1 MIFGI
6 MKAVLPHAIL
16 RKTYWIAA
24 LSLTGAAVLL
34 HFFSFTQAGGLW
46 RDEIAIANIA
56 TLPSLAETFRALPHD
71 HCPIVFPAVVRIWT
85 ALGLA
90 QTTTGMRV
98 LGLGI
103 GLFLIASFWVASR
116 MMGGETPL
124 LFLSLAAVNPT
135 VIRYGDSIRGYAL
148 GIAFIVLTMGLIWRF
163 IEVPKV
169 RRGILAGVG
178 AVVSVQT
185 LYQNAFFLLAIC
197 VAGAVVCLRQRR
209 PIKALGVI
217 GMGFAAAISLL
228 PYVKPVLQSQSWWMV
243 NQTGTGLTIAWHHL
257 SHLTG
262 LFLSVWVI
270 VVGFAAT
277 FGIVRAMM
285 GAGTE
290 KPGGPPDLPLYGG
303 LALVIGLAGFWIFL
317 KLTGLPTQIWY
328 YIPGLCFAM
337 ACSDAVLPRTH
348 PVTGITVLAVATA
361 ALLVSPTAYA
371 ALRWRQTNGDLL
383 AARVARN
390 ADVNDLVIVHPW
402 YFGLTYGYYYRG
414 ATKWT
419 TLPPIEDYRFHRYD
433 LIKEKLA
440 TTNAIAPVMARV
452 EAVLRSGH
460 RIWIVGELSGPP
472 AGAPVPRDPPV
483 APHGP
488 LGWSDHPYTEAWGN
502 ELGYLLEQHITN
514 AVLVVDP
521 LTNAIP
527 INPVERM
534 KLVVVSG
541 WQVASPAKS
550 PIETKPPSTLNA
562 HDQ

>member
-1 MIFGI
+1 MTLAIMTAIFPN
-6 MKAVLPHAIL
+6 ASL
-16 RKTYWIAA
+16 RKACWIAA

-34 HFFSFTQAGGLW
+34 HFFSLTQAGGLW

-56 TLPSLAETFRALPHD
+56 TLPSWAETFRALPHD
-71 HCPIVFPAVVRIWT
+71 HCPMVFPALVRMWT

-90 QTTTGMRV
+90 QTSTGMRV

-103 GLFLIASFWVASR
+103 GMFLVASFWVTGW
-116 MMGGETPL
+116 MMGRKPPL
-124 LFLSLAAVNPT
+124 LFLSLVAVNPT

-163 IEVPKV
+163 IEAPDI
-169 RRGILAGVG
+169 RRGLLAGAG
-178 AVVSVQT
+178 AVLSVQT

-197 VAGAVVCLRQRR
+197 VAGAVVCLHQRR
-209 PIKALGVI
+209 PIKALGVLAI
-217 GMGFAAAISLL
+217 GFAASISLL
-228 PYVKPVLQSQSWWMV
+228 PYVQPVLQSQSWWMV

-257 SHLTG
+257 SQLTG
-262 LFLSVWVI
+262 YFLIVWVI
-270 VVGFAAT
+270 VIVFAAT
-277 FGIVRAMM
+277 FGIVRAIS
-285 GAGTE
+285 GTGPE
-290 KPGGPPDLPLYGG
+290 GLGGPPDLPLFGG
-303 LALVIGLAGFWIFL
+303 LALVIGLTGFWIFL

-337 ACSDAVLPRTH
+337 ACCDAVLPQTH
-348 PVTGITVLAVATA
+348 PVTGISVLAIALA
-361 ALLVSPTAYA
+361 ALVVSPSAYA

-383 AARVARN
+383 AAQVAMN
-390 ADVNDLVIVHPW
+390 ADADDLVIVHPW

-440 TTNAIAPVMARV
+440 TTNAIAPVMAQV

-460 RIWIVGELSGPP
+460 RLWIVGELSAPP

-502 ELGYLLEQHITN
+502 ELGYFLEQHITQAALFVN
-514 AVLVVDP
+514 P
-521 LTNAIP
+521 FTNAIP
-527 INPVERM
+527 INPLERM
-534 KLVVVSG
+534 RLVVVSG
-541 WQVASPAKS
+541 WQVSSQTNSPAAVH
-550 PIETKPPSTLNA
+550 PP
-562 HDQ
+562 